1 MVPAN
6 VLQILR
12 DGTAKLFL
20 VSYVC
25 MNIYITY
32 LKMHI
37 IPYTVE
43 GIFQGVK
50 FSKCKFGF
58 NLLHYDK

>member
-12 DGTAKLFL
+12 DGTAKFLL

-25 MNIYITY
+25 MNIYHLSEDAHNTIY
-32 LKMHI
+32 CRGYI
-37 IPYTVE
+37 SR
-43 GIFQGVK
+43 
-50 FSKCKFGF
+50 SKVSIM
-58 NLLHYDK
+58 